1 MALIKTIAKMCMC
14 DFFFKYLKKY
24 LLVVLKTQMS
34 YTSTLNCQEPTQYSF
49 LLKSDHQCYTFL
61 CKITFVMLT
70 LPTRTDT
77 LIVQITVVVS

>member
-1 MALIKTIAKMCMC
+1 MALINTIAKMCMC
-14 DFFFKYLKKY
+14 DFFKKYLKKY

-49 LLKSDHQCYTFL
+49 LLKSDRQCYTFL